1 MVPFERLSWP
11 GFLPNITAHLSLLGG
26 GQIQFLTRLKTPSGD
41 GVSILGKFTAGGF
54 SFQRLNLPDI
64 YTGVLSL
71 ETILKNFLPNFD
83 ISSLPLPP
91 AITNIAKGVCRNFQI
106 DTHLKLARIALD
118 LGKVNLLHGIFPKTN
133 FGTCNSTSIH
143 VNISY
148 SAASNSS
155 SGLLANCFGHILGF
169 PGSASLR
176 YTSGRFSFTAKLPKV
191 TLSSVM
197 EHVNAGKSSFSTQLK
212 SFGLLSSSL
221 SNVSFNIL
229 TNPLSLRASGHLQLG
244 SLLSATCELLVIHP
258 FQQTNRSFAL
268 GIESS
273 DIDLSSLVKLFFKV
287 DISGIP
293 LFDKLHIP
301 SLRLLLIP
309 KEINFAS
316 VHFHTSSLQAFAQEL
331 LPHSSALLARI
342 PIQLPK
348 VGDITLPV
356 TLNKQEMSFQVRSCR
371 HMTIHLR

>member
-1 MVPFERLSWP
+1 MYYFLCAFVSLVFMQPKAGTVSVTALVGKLLSGLTLGKLTLP
-11 GFLPNITAHLSLLGG
+11 HFLPAFDKMFVNRLLIDLQNRAYAIDIAVPGTIVVIKDILSV
-26 GQIQFLTRLKTPSGD
+26 SGIRAQLEKRN
-41 GVSILGKFTAGGF
+41 GTFNF
-54 SFQRLNLPDI
+54 SFSANGEIFHQAV
-64 YTGVLSL
+64 TVQ
-71 ETILKNFLPNFD
+71 LKN
-83 ISSLPLPP
+83 
-91 AITNIAKGVCRNFQI
+91 K
-106 DTHLKLARIALD
+106 
-118 LGKVNLLHGIFPKTN
+118 
-133 FGTCNSTSIH
+133 
-143 VNISY
+143 
-148 SAASNSS
+148 
-155 SGLLANCFGHILGF
+155 GHILGF
-169 PGSASLR
+169 PGSTSLHHA
-176 YTSGRFSFTAKLPKV
+176 TGRFSLSARLPNV
-191 TLSSVM
+191 TLSSVI

-258 FQQTNRSFAL
+258 FQRTNRSFAL

-293 LFDKLHIP
+293 LFGKLHIP

-309 KEINFAS
+309 KEVNFAS

-356 TLNKQEMSFQVRSCR
+356 TLNKQEMSFQVRSSR